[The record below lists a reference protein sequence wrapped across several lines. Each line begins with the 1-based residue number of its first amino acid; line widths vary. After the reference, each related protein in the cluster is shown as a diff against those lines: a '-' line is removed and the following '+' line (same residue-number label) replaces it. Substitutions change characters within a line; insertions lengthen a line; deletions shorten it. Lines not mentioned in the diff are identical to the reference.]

1 MKTFCIVPAAGV
13 GKRMG
18 GEIPKQFLPLNNK
31 PVILHTL
38 LALESSSLI
47 NEIYIVAGENF
58 ESFLSRETLI
68 KSGVSKLRGIVSGGK
83 ERQDSVYN
91 GLVAIPA
98 AEDDMVLIHD
108 GVRPFVTNRI
118 IADCIKEATRKG
130 GAIAAIPISDT
141 IKMVANGEIGEGID
155 RSLYLRLQTPQCFVY
170 KTLRNAHQQAR
181 KNNVLFTDDSSA
193 IKAAGG
199 TVGVVQGD
207 ESNIKIT
214 TQSDLILASCMA
226 NSPSYTDYRGK

>member
-18 GEIPKQFLPLNNK
+18 GKIPKQFLPLNNE
-31 PVILHTL
+31 PIILHTL

-47 NEIYIVAGENF
+47 DEIYIVAGDNF
-58 ESFLSRETLI
+58 ELFLSRETLV
-68 KSGVSKLRGIVSGGK
+68 KKGVSKLRGIVPGGK

-91 GLVAIPA
+91 ALMAIPA
-98 AEDDMVLIHD
+98 KDGNMVLIHD
-108 GVRPFVTNRI
+108 GVRPFVTHRI
-118 IADCIKEATRKG
+118 IADCINKAAQIG

-141 IKMVANGEIGEGID
+141 IKMVVNGEIGEGIN

-170 KTLRNAHQQAR
+170 KTLLNAHRQAK
-181 KNNVLFTDDSSA
+181 KNNMLFTDDSSA

-199 TVGVVQGD
+199 TVGVVPGD

-214 TQSDLILASCMA
+214 TQSDLILARCMVS
-226 NSPSYTDYRGK
+226 SPSYTDYKRK

>member
-18 GEIPKQFLPLNNK
+18 GKTPKQFLPLGTE
-31 PVILHTL
+31 PVIIHTL
-38 LALESSSLI
+38 LALESSALVD
-47 NEIYIVAGENF
+47 EIYIVAGDDF
-58 ESFLSRETLI
+58 ERFLPRKTI
-68 KSGVSKLRGIVSGGK
+68 IDKGVKKLRSIVQGGK

-91 GLVAIPA
+91 GLMAIPA
-98 AEDDMVLIHD
+98 KDGDMVLIHD
-108 GVRPFVTNRI
+108 GVRPFVTHRI
-118 IADCIKEATRKG
+118 IKDCIDEAERIG

-155 RSLYLRLQTPQCFVY
+155 RSLYLRLQTPQCFTY
-170 KTLRNAHQQAR
+170 QTLLNAHQHAR
-181 KNNVLFTDDSSA
+181 KNNALFTDDSSA

-199 TVGVVQGD
+199 KVGVVLGD

-214 TQSDLILASCMA
+214 TQSDLTLARCMVSNPA
-226 NSPSYTDYRGK
+226 YRDYKRK